1 MRKLRQVTLT
11 QANAALKDLLKDEGY
26 VRIERPFLG
35 YDELYGWVA
44 LVLGLI
50 LAAGLLRWRR
60 HAPDRPVALHG
71 SGRSEVSFC
80 QYRPYRRHSP
90 HNPVAAPCPYTPI
103 VQRIIEL
110 LKRYPGIIALG
121 GFLSGIGSFILV
133 DRQAGLASWVAVLM
147 LVSWVWLMLENTLTG
162 LFARMF
168 KREIRSRCC
177 ATRRR

>member
-60 HAPDRPVALHG
+60 HAPDRP
-71 SGRSEVSFC
+71 SG
-80 QYRPYRRHSP
+80 
-90 HNPVAAPCPYTPI
+90 
-103 VQRIIEL
+103 
-110 LKRYPGIIALG
+110 
-121 GFLSGIGSFILV
+121 
-133 DRQAGLASWVAVLM
+133 
-147 LVSWVWLMLENTLTG
+147 
-162 LFARMF
+162 
-168 KREIRSRCC
+168 
-177 ATRRR
+177 ATRER